1 MVVSWTNGYEL
12 SRSFLSFSFLLP
24 LSSVYLSFVQKT
36 RSQIFYKPICLVF
49 TDVGCFLDKWIR
61 AIPTLEGNHPLL
73 MDSDYKTRSD
83 PLQKCA
89 EAALDKGLHMFA
101 LQNGGQCFG
110 GKTGDLRYN
119 IYGTSAQCKGENNCH
134 HQCIIF

>member
-1 MVVSWTNGYEL
+1 MVTFIPKAGISCAILTL
-12 SRSFLSFSFLLP
+12 LSFNITNISTNHLL
-24 LSSVYLSFVQKT
+24 LH
-36 RSQIFYKPICLVF
+36 RHLVF

-61 AIPTLEGNHPLL
+61 AIPTLEGNHALL

-119 IYGTSAQCKGENNCH
+119 IYGPSSQCRGKNLFINYYML
-134 HQCIIF
+134 